1 MIERIVQSLTQILKS
16 EFKDID
22 VNSTDIDA
30 GYVLPCFFIK
40 CNSIKTEKLTAK
52 IDTLYMN
59 IDILYACENK
69 KNNQEKSN
77 QKECFEI
84 SEKLRNIL
92 LEEPTKVDNDISFQ
106 IYEDSIDIED
116 DYVSISIDVEMNL
129 IIDIEEDLDYMEEVT
144 IK

>member
-1 MIERIVQSLTQILKS
+1 MIERIVQSLTRILKS

-30 GYVLPCFFIK
+30 GYILPCFFIK

-52 IDTLYMN
+52 IDTLYIN
-59 IDILYACENK
+59 IDILYACKDE
-69 KNNQEKSN
+69 KNN

-84 SEKLRNIL
+84 SEKLRNLL

-106 IYEDSIDIED
+106 VYEDSIDIED
-116 DYVSISIDVEMNL
+116 DYVSISFDVEMNL
-129 IIDIEEDLDYMEEVT
+129 IKDIEEDLDYMEEVT